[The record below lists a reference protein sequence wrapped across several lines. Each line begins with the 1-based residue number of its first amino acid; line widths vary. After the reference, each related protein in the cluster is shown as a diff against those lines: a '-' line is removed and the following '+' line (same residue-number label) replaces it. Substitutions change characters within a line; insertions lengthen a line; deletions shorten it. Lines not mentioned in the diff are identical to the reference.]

1 MSVLDFG
8 DAMVETK
15 QLAPGTRQDS
25 VFQFGIKA
33 GSAEGDFIELSLA
46 KEPQKDPVM
55 SKKASLPTRSP
66 CD

>member
-1 MSVLDFG
+1 MSVIDFG

-25 VFQFGIKA
+25 IFQFGIKA
-33 GSAEGDFIELSLA
+33 GRAEEGLIELALA
-46 KEPQKDPVM
+46 KVPQNEPVM

-66 CD
+66 